1 MDFLAILLT
10 LLCYGLAGY
19 LWWQYKTPMYLVIL
33 LSGHLAALASPLW
46 SLLYGVVYRSDL
58 AIMTMLFNRP
68 VFRTLFIASAWFYT
82 LPALLV
88 FYLYQTRWW
97 FPGYIT
103 GLLTFAAFMLYHML
117 IEALGLRANIWSY
130 SSAASLPLVSSPFL
144 STLMAALISLALL
157 YVLLVTY
164 RYALPSM
171 LVTLLPA
178 TLAISLLIHGLL
190 GAPLW
195 IALLLQAQS
204 WTISVGMISTLALLA
219 WATHILTQGLT
230 QADQGLTV

>member
-19 LWWQYKTPMYLVIL
+19 FWWQYKTPVYVVIL
-33 LSGHLAALASPLW
+33 LSGHVAALASPLW
-46 SLLYGVVYRSDL
+46 SLLYGVAYRSDL
-58 AIMTMLFNRP
+58 AIMTTLFDRP
-68 VFRTLFIASAWFYT
+68 LFRTLFIASAWFYT

-103 GLLTFAAFMLYHML
+103 GLLTYAAFMLYHLL
-117 IEALGLRANIWSY
+117 IEALGLRANLWSY
-130 SSAASLPLVSSPFL
+130 SNTTALPFISSPFL
-144 STLMAALISLALL
+144 SALMAALISLALL
-157 YVLLVTY
+157 YVLLITY

-195 IALLLQAQS
+195 IALLLEAQS
-204 WTISVGMISTLALLA
+204 WTISIGMISTLALLG
-219 WATHILTQGLT
+219 WAIHILTHGLT